1 MQPTDPDWAHDAIIE
16 TYIGCFAART
26 DLYVQNG
33 AAVVREE
40 LNADVVRDAVAHHYA
55 ISAYCGAKDART
67 HVGAIDFDTTNGLT
81 QGRAIQQ
88 FLDDA
93 AVPSSL
99 WESRR
104 GAHLWVTCWDWVECG
119 VMARMLRAAVS
130 LTLGDE
136 VAADPKVEVFPKPGS
151 DLAVGALRLPG
162 LPHHKDQQVYPLV
175 RTNGVGGVA
184 MDPTFQQVI
193 DAVILTTPEA
203 VRRLAG
209 KAPRKAASYPKA
221 LGAYAAKRDHGDAPS
236 ATDVLRSWG
245 IECQPGGTARCPK
258 HDDKRRSLT
267 VFKDDRRVYC
277 GAPHCALNNGGHGV
291 GSILLSRMAAP

>member
-1 MQPTDPDWAHDAIIE
+1 MTPNDPDWDHDPIIE
-16 TYIGCFAART
+16 TYIGCFAARS
-26 DLYVQNG
+26 DLYVLNG
-33 AAVVREE
+33 ASVVRAP
-40 LNADVVRDAVAHHYA
+40 LTPSVVRTA
-55 ISAYCGAKDART
+55 ISHNYPVSAYLGTTDART

-104 GAHLWVTCWDWVECG
+104 GAHLWVTCWDWVMCG
-119 VMARMLRAAVS
+119 EMARMLRAAVS

-162 LPHHKDQQVYPLV
+162 LPHHKDQLIYPLANGSSMPSP
-175 RTNGVGGVA
+175 TN
-184 MDPTFQQVI
+184 PTFQQVI

-209 KAPRKAASYPKA
+209 KAPRKAVSYPKA
-221 LGAYAAKRDHGDAPS
+221 LGAYGSAKRTYGDAPS
-236 ATDVLRSWG
+236 ATDVLRGWG

-291 GSILLSRMAAP
+291 GSIQLSRMAAP